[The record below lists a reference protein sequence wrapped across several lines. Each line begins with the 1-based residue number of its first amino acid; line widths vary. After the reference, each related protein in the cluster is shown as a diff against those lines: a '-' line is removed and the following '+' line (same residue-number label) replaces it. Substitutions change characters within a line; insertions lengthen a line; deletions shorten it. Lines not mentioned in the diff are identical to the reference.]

1 MHALSATAHEGHLI
15 GAQVAFG
22 ATRIGEIEA
31 LLCDPV
37 SRRVRRLV
45 MRYGADGR
53 RVAVPMEWVVR
64 HTRGRVVLGVGTR
77 SLDDLPD
84 QTDARKGLPVTLTR
98 PGDPALSV
106 LQQG

>member
-1 MHALSATAHEGHLI
+1 MHAQSDAHQGDLI

-31 LLCDPV
+31 VLRDPV
-37 SRRVRRLV
+37 SHRVPRLV

-64 HTRGRVVLGVGTR
+64 RTGGRVVLGVGTH

-84 QTDARKGLPVTLTR
+84 QTDARKGLPVTLMR
-98 PGDPALSV
+98 PGDPAL
-106 LQQG
+106 